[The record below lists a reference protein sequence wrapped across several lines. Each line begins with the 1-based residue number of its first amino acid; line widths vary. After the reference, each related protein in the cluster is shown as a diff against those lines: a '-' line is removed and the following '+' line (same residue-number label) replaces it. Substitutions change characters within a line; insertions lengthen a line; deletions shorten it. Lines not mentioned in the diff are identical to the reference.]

1 VTATHHRPDDTSPL
15 PQLLHELAS
24 AHSASSDPEA
34 IREAVSAM
42 VLHPEY
48 PCLGARSVFN
58 RDRATVLVLE
68 ELGTRESAQRIVAAL
83 THFAEVTDLE
93 DGFASLVTVFRATQV
108 RDERDFEALLW
119 RQLELVHEVDDA
131 PWDRAVSR
139 DPDDPHFA
147 FSVAGTAYFVV
158 GLHPEA
164 SRIARRT
171 PLPTLVFNLHE
182 QFVELRTSERFARMR
197 DTIRRRDTELQGSTN
212 PMVADHGATSEAR
225 QYSGRR
231 VPEDWHAPATFHD
244 AEESS

>member
-1 VTATHHRPDDTSPL
+1 VTAIHPAHDDTRPL
-15 PQLLHELAS
+15 PQLLDVLAS
-24 AHSASSDPEA
+24 DHPGSSEPDA
-34 IREAVSAM
+34 IREDLATM

-48 PCLGARSVFN
+48 PCLGARSVFR

-68 ELGTRESAQRIVAAL
+68 ELGTLDSARRIVTALADFAA
-83 THFAEVTDLE
+83 TTDLRE
-93 DGFASLVTVFRATQV
+93 GFASLVTVFRGTDVQ
-108 RDERDFEALLW
+108 DEQHFERLLW

-131 PWDRAVSR
+131 PWDPSVSA

-158 GLHPEA
+158 GLHPRA

-171 PLPTLVFNLHE
+171 PRPTLVFNLHE

-212 PMVADHGATSEAR
+212 PMVADHGAASEAR
-225 QYSGRR
+225 QYSGRL
-231 VPEDWHAPATFHD
+231 VPEDWHAPASFD
-244 AEESS
+244 EESP